1 MAKQY
6 GTPGPR
12 ALYPD
17 ACTSPSLAACD
28 ALAQLLFDRLL
39 TLADD
44 QGRVQLEPNWVKAN
58 AVPFVSEASPKR
70 IARWIAQLS
79 ANEVLITYVA
89 SNVPLGQFVTW
100 WNRQAGQRRAY
111 PSRWPA
117 PPGWDQ
123 DRTYGL
129 PSDKSPGAM
138 NDPKRPKVP
147 APRGQDAGTLRAERG
162 QDAGKVPDQ
171 NPHSRA
177 ERAPDSVPLP
187 VPVPPTGDTTP
198 TQPSRRAGGRRADG
212 TNPRALGTNPRALG
226 TNGRAAVG
234 TKYAHL
240 VQTDDPEPAV
250 DWMPGEAKP

>member
-44 QGRVQLEPNWVKAN
+44 QGRVQLDPFWVKAN
-58 AVPFVSEASPKR
+58 AFPFVSEATPKR
-70 IARWIAQLS
+70 IKTWIGQLS
-79 ANEVLITYVA
+79 ANELLIAYVA
-89 SNVPLGQFVTW
+89 GNVPLGQFVTW

-111 PSRWPA
+111 PSRWPS
-117 PPGWDQ
+117 PPDWDQ

-129 PSDKSPGAM
+129 PKDGSPGAM
-138 NDPKRPKVP
+138 NDPKRGKDAGAMP
-147 APRGQDAGTLRAERG
+147 APSAQNAGKVRADSG
-162 QDAGKVPDQ
+162 HDAGKVPDQ

-187 VPVPPTGDTTP
+187 VPVPPTGDNSPPTP
-198 TQPSRRAGGRRADG
+198 SQARGRK
-212 TNPRALGTNPRALG
+212 
-226 TNGRAAVG
+226 NGRKPLSARAAAYDELMVS
-234 TKYAHL
+234 
-240 VQTDDPEPAV
+240 DDDDGPAWMDV
-250 DWMPGEAKP
+250 DPVEADA

>member
-28 ALAQLLFDRLL
+28 PLAQLLFDRLL

-44 QGRVQLEPNWVKAN
+44 QGRVQIEPNWVKAN
-58 AVPFVSEASPKR
+58 AVPFISEATPRR
-70 IARWIAQLS
+70 ITTWIGQLS
-79 ANEVLITYVA
+79 DHDLLITYVA
-89 SNVPLGQFVTW
+89 SNVPLGQFKTW

-117 PPGWDQ
+117 PAGWDQ

-138 NDPKRPKVP
+138 ADPKRPKLP
-147 APRGQDAGTLRAERG
+147 APRGHDAGTVRAERG
-162 QDAGKVPDQ
+162 QSAGTVPDQ

-187 VPVPPTGDTTP
+187 VPVPSTEEVTTP
-198 TQPSRRAGGRRADG
+198 PTPSPARGRR
-212 TNPRALGTNPRALG
+212 
-226 TNGRAAVG
+226 NGRQGAEAG
-234 TKYAHL
+234 KYAHL
-240 VQTDDPEPAV
+240 VERDDDV
-250 DWMPGEAKP
+250 EAWTK

>member
-1 MAKQY
+1 
-6 GTPGPR
+6 
-12 ALYPD
+12 
-17 ACTSPSLAACD
+17 
-28 ALAQLLFDRLL
+28 L

-44 QGRVQLEPNWVKAN
+44 QGRVQIQPDWVKAN
-58 AVPFVSEASPKR
+58 AVPFVSEATPKR

-79 ANEVLITYVA
+79 EHDLLITYVA

-129 PSDKSPGAM
+129 PKDASPGAM
-138 NDPKRPKVP
+138 ADPKRPKGAPVVP
-147 APRGQDAGTLRAERG
+147 AERAQSAGEVRAQRGQDAGS
-162 QDAGKVPDQ
+162 VPDR

-177 ERAPDSVPLP
+177 ERAPDSVP
-187 VPVPPTGDTTP
+187 VPPTGDTTLP
-198 TQPSRRAGGRRADG
+198 NPPRQRGGRRDDGTNQRAQGTSPRQTG
-212 TNPRALGTNPRALG
+212 TNPRANGTNPRS
-226 TNGRAAVG
+226 

-240 VQTDDPEPAV
+240 VETDEPDA
-250 DWMPGEAKP
+250 DDGPTWLQAKTEAPA

>member
-58 AVPFVSEASPKR
+58 AVPFISEATPKR
-70 IARWIAQLS
+70 IKTWIGQLS
-79 ANEVLITYVA
+79 DHDLLITYVA

-100 WNRQAGQRRAY
+100 WKRQQGQRRAY

-117 PPGWDQ
+117 PSGWGQ

-129 PSDKSPGAM
+129 PTDESPGAR
-138 NDPKRPKVP
+138 NDPKRPAGAG
-147 APRGQDAGTLRAERG
+147 APRAASGQPARKVRAQRGQAAGPDSASRAGFRAVANANADSTPPTPSPARGRRNGRRRAEPG
-162 QDAGKVPDQ
+162 
-171 NPHSRA
+171 
-177 ERAPDSVPLP
+177 
-187 VPVPPTGDTTP
+187 
-198 TQPSRRAGGRRADG
+198 
-212 TNPRALGTNPRALG
+212 
-226 TNGRAAVG
+226 
-234 TKYAHL
+234 KYAHL
-240 VQTDDPEPAV
+240 VERDEDEATGDEPA
-250 DWMPGEAKP
+250 WLTARAKA